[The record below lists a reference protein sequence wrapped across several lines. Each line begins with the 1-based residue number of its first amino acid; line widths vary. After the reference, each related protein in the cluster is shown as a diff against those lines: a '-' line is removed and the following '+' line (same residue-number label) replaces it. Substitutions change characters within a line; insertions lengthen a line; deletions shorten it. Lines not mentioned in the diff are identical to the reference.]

1 MKIKYHDNTIE
12 PQYVDGKLAD
22 NWNPDGDYGTKEYAG
37 VHFRIK
43 CPTYNGTIGGYGFSN
58 EESKN
63 AFTNE
68 KLKVFE
74 SIGWTCSRPDNRG
87 WCMEVTKGKADLYL
101 HPQDFSGIVLKRDIK
116 EIAEALQKNETF
128 ELRWVD
134 VYDTVYDITDEDYD
148 KYLETRR
155 DDARKLLFAGSQ
167 TTRTNNYCW
176 RDPLVDSVGKKIQ
189 LPRIGCRNIYD
200 VNIGAKNFINK
211 CIDEMIKEGYLIGGE
226 KYIRSCN
233 KTEMKKLKLKE
244 L

>member
-22 NWNPDGDYGTKEYAG
+22 NWNPDGDYGTKEYAS
-37 VHFRIK
+37 VYFRVE
-43 CPTYNGTIGGYGFSN
+43 CHAYNGYCFSS
-58 EESKN
+58 EEDFN
-63 AFTNE
+63 AFCNE
-68 KLKVFE
+68 KWKVFE
-74 SIGWTCSRPDNRG
+74 SIGWKCDRPDERG
-87 WCMEVTKGKADLYL
+87 ICMEVVKDKANLYL
-101 HPQDFSGIVLKRDIK
+101 HPQSFSVIVLKRDVK
-116 EIAEALQKNETF
+116 EIAEALQKNNTF
-128 ELRWVD
+128 ELNWVD
-134 VYDTVYDITDEDYD
+134 IYETVYDITDEDYD

-155 DDARKLLFAGSQ
+155 DDARKLLFAKSH
-167 TTRTNNYCW
+167 TTRTYNYRI
-176 RDPLVDSVGKKIQ
+176 RDYVIESVGKRIQ
-189 LPRIGCRNIYD
+189 LPRIGCRSVYD